1 MDVSNHN
8 ITKYHS
14 AAVSQTK
21 NDHIQLYLVIMKV
34 KKKLYEMVNSGLIK
48 KGMVDKFA

>member
-1 MDVSNHN
+1 MNSKYVRGGTIMDVSNHN

-34 KKKLYEMVNSGLIK
+34 KKKII
-48 KGMVDKFA
+48 